1 MSSILLI
8 LIKICREYGDID
20 IRAIERVG
28 IKSLNFSK
36 AILLLEEL
44 IISKGIPL
52 NSNKVRNLNSDNG
65 IDKNKEWICLK
76 RLHEASGKN

>member
-8 LIKICREYGDID
+8 LLKICKNYRNID
-20 IRAIERVG
+20 IKAIERVG

-44 IISKGIPL
+44 IICKGKQADSDDPR
-52 NSNKVRNLNSDNG
+52 VRGNDVGRS
-65 IDKNKEWICLK
+65 KEWISLK
-76 RLHEASGKN
+76 RLHEASGNI